1 MTAQRLKKNTPPRRE
16 ARRKNK
22 YFLSLKRPVPCRE
35 RAAGESSGCLYAI
48 FSGSRCGFYTGIFRD
63 FFCKILKKL
72 CRDGIIKK
80 TIRVIK

>member
-22 YFLSLKRPVPCRE
+22 YFLSLKGPVPCRE

-48 FSGSRCGFYTGIFRD
+48 FSGSRCGFYTGIFLD
-63 FFCKILKKL
+63 FFVKY
-72 CRDGIIKK
+72 
-80 TIRVIK
+80 